1 MINGIKITKLKQ
13 IKDRRG
19 SIMHMLRKDS
29 DVFKRFGEIYF
40 STINK
45 NFVKAWHLHK
55 EATLNYVCISGK
67 IRLVL
72 FDDRK
77 KSSTYGEHFEITLSP
92 KNYFLITIPPLIWN
106 GFKNLSKSTSIIANC
121 LDLPH
126 NEEEMVRKNPN
137 DNYFKYIWR

>member
-77 KSSTYGEHFEITLSP
+77 KVLHMENILKLLSLQ
-92 KNYFLITIPPLIWN
+92 K
-106 GFKNLSKSTSIIANC
+106 II
-121 LDLPH
+121 
-126 NEEEMVRKNPN
+126 
-137 DNYFKYIWR
+137 F